1 MPAWKIL
8 DCTLRDGGYY
18 TAWDFSRELVAR
30 YLKAVAAF
38 PVEFLELGYR
48 SELSEGYL
56 GAYYYLPRSI
66 LEWARS
72 IIPDGPRFALMLNAK
87 ECRVGRVGPLLADCR
102 DLVQLVRF
110 AADPTK
116 LDETLIHCEEV
127 KAAGFEV
134 ALNLMYLSKDHDL
147 EKVFGQIARRA
158 ELVDHVALVDSFG
171 ACYPQRVGDAVRLAK
186 SILPMPV
193 GFHGHDNISLAFANA
208 LAAIDA
214 GADMVDSTI
223 TGMGRGAGN
232 LRTELIAGYHARVH
246 GMTTDYRAATQC
258 LDEFNAMKARY
269 GWGPELPYVV
279 AGLNNLPQAQVMDW
293 LAQDRYS
300 TTAIVGALQRARAP
314 ASHQRLSSSEVGAAE
329 SAHGSS
335 CLIIGGGP
343 SVTAHSEALVSA
355 CNGLDIAVVYT
366 GCRHVAS
373 LPGLRTERFVCLVGD
388 EYARGETSLL
398 QELPSVRSV
407 WIDADGYVAVPEGSP
422 VVAKLAHAGSLM
434 PVAGVPDAVL
444 GNASPFGVALS
455 GALRRGFRR
464 IYLAGFDG
472 YDDATKKAAYLT
484 AETQGLLAR
493 MSQDHP
499 DIEVVSITST
509 RYDVK
514 QTSVYSFLSQI
525 GVRDEG
531 HSRL

>member
-1 MPAWKIL
+1 MPNWKIL

-18 TAWDFSRELVAR
+18 TGWDFSRELVAR

-38 PVEFLELGYR
+38 PVEFVELGYR
-48 SELSEGYL
+48 SELNEGYL

-66 LEWARS
+66 LEWARG

-147 EKVFGQIARRA
+147 EKVFGQIARKS

-171 ACYPQRVGDAVRLAK
+171 ACYPTRVGEAVRLAK

-208 LAAIDA
+208 LAAIEA
-214 GADMVDSTI
+214 GADMIDSTI

-232 LRTELIAGYHARVH
+232 LRTELISGYHARVH
-246 GMTTDYRAATQC
+246 GLATDYRGSTQC
-258 LDEFNAMKARY
+258 LDEFNGMKARY

-300 TTAIVGALQRARAP
+300 TTAIVGALQRAQTP
-314 ASHQRLSSSEVGAAE
+314 AAHGRLATKEVGPDMTNA
-329 SAHGSS
+329 SA
-335 CLIIGGGP
+335 CLIVGGGP
-343 SVTAHSEALVSA
+343 SVTAHAEALVA
-355 CNGLDIAVVYT
+355 AANGLGLSVVYT

-388 EYARGETSLL
+388 EYARGEDQLL
-398 QELPSVRSV
+398 EQLPGVRSI
-407 WIDADGYVAVPEGSP
+407 WIDADGYVAVPQDPG
-422 VVAKLAHAGSLM
+422 VLAKLAHAGSLI
-434 PVAGVPDAVL
+434 PVDGVPDAVL
-444 GNASPFGVALS
+444 GNASPFGVALA
-455 GALRRGFRR
+455 GALRCGFRR
-464 IYLAGFDG
+464 IYLTGFDG
-472 YDDATKKAAYLT
+472 YVDATKKAAYLT

-493 MSQDHP
+493 MARDHA
-499 DIEVVSITST
+499 DAEVVSVTST

-514 QTSVYSFLSQI
+514 QTSVYSLLSQI

-531 HSRL
+531 HP